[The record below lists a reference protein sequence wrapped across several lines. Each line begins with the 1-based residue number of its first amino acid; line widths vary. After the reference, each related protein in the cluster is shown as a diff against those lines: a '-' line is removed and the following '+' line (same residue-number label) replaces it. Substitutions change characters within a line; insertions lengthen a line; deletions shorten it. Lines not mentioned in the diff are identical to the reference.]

1 MVIASIDLMNGKA
14 VQLRQGKEK
23 MLENDDPLG
32 LARQF
37 DKFGEIAVI
46 DLDGALNTGENHAV
60 IKQLLKIGQCRVG
73 GGISTVERAKELLSL
88 GAKKVII
95 GSMAFA
101 NDCINH
107 EFLVE
112 LLQAVGRQQIIIAID
127 AQNQEIVTAGWQH
140 RTGLDLFTAA
150 RDLEKYCGE
159 YLFTCV
165 EREGTMTGIPLD
177 VVARLGKVTGN
188 KLTVAG
194 GVQDLAEI
202 RKLAAMDVDVQ
213 LGMALYTGKINLADA
228 FSESLNWK
236 ENLIPTIACTE
247 AGEVLNLAWC
257 SRASLQKTFAGNRM
271 CYFSRSR
278 QKLWLKGETSG
289 HFQDIIRLRADCD
302 RDTILATVKQIGPA
316 CHTAAETCFGPKK
329 FSLYTLFDV
338 IKDRLQNPPPGSY
351 TASLSDEL
359 LREKILEEAEEVV
372 NARNNDEII
381 WEAADVLYF
390 LTVLLAKNNVTVDDV
405 LRELERRRKK

>member
-1 MVIASIDLMNGKA
+1 MIIASIDLMKGKA

-23 MLENDDPLG
+23 ILEKDDPLG

-46 DLDGALNTGENHAV
+46 DLDGALSSGDNNAI

-73 GGISTVERAKELLSL
+73 GGIRTAERAKELLSL

-101 NDCINH
+101 NDRINH
-107 EFLVE
+107 EFLQE

-127 AQNQEIVTAGWQH
+127 AQDREIVSAGWQH
-140 RTGLDLFTAA
+140 RTGLDLFTVAKE
-150 RDLEKYCGE
+150 LEKYCAE

-165 EREGTMTGIPLD
+165 EREGTMTGIRLD
-177 VVARLGKVTGN
+177 VIEQLGKATGN

-202 RKLAAMDVDVQ
+202 RKLATMGVDVQ
-213 LGMALYTGKINLADA
+213 LGMALYTEKINLADA
-228 FSESLNWK
+228 FIESLHWK
-236 ENLIPTIACTE
+236 ENLLPVIARNE

-257 SRASLQKTFAGNRM
+257 SRESLKETFSGNRM

-278 QKLWLKGETSG
+278 QTLWVKGETSG

-302 RDTILATVKQIGPA
+302 HDTILATVKQTGPA
-316 CHTAAETCFGPKK
+316 CHTNAETCFGPEK
-329 FSLYTLFDV
+329 FSLYTLYDV
-338 IKDRLQNPPPGSY
+338 IKERLQNPSPGSY
-351 TASLSDEL
+351 TASLNEEL

-372 NARNNDEII
+372 NARNQDEII

-390 LTVLLAKNNVTVDDV
+390 LTVLLAKNNVSIDDV
-405 LRELERRRKK
+405 LHELARRRKK